1 MLQPKKEPNDDFEM
15 KETKAKILRAAPRKS
30 AKPGVNAL
38 KQENGGAQTEDDI
51 SRWGAEFRV
60 FWSDPGPVYGSDPDP
75 VCT

>member
-51 SRWGAEFRV
+51 SR
-60 FWSDPGPVYGSDPDP
+60 
-75 VCT
+75 